1 MQTDID
7 DVFTDVNTDENLP
20 DPIVD
25 HDEIEPEAD
34 SGPESVPE
42 AKNDDLD
49 EGQKLI
55 EEEEPVGPDVDS
67 YLCPRFTEGDLTAKP
82 AGALVK
88 KVFHEIWGGSP
99 HIVMPPVTVDTK
111 PGQTGKSV
119 DVLLRKFTHAPL
131 GQWSIEGLTHFGTEL
146 WWVHDGLKG
155 LGRNVCAIALARGV
169 ELHKV
174 FNFTFLAL
182 QAVYWGA
189 AGDPEKAGLIGLP
202 KVGFLLQA
210 GEYRKDQP
218 QFDRAPVLI
227 VNCSEASI
235 CEVFKSF
242 AELPARKKGGSL
254 AGLSEVI
261 KFDEKLGEV
270 VLDPSYAPKF
280 PSRSFIDGSELRSSV
295 SCFVHSDK
303 LSREDWMRAKS
314 AVCALF
320 HAKLVGSDGT
330 RLPQSVRAVG
340 NDDDLGDVVKVLML
354 VSMNNQDELLDL
366 LATLAEQ
373 RLPSLLKAGRQGFSG
388 ECVSRRL
395 RSS

>member
-1 MQTDID
+1 
-7 DVFTDVNTDENLP
+7 
-20 DPIVD
+20 
-25 HDEIEPEAD
+25 
-34 SGPESVPE
+34 
-42 AKNDDLD
+42 
-49 EGQKLI
+49 
-55 EEEEPVGPDVDS
+55 
-67 YLCPRFTEGDLTAKP
+67 
-82 AGALVK
+82 
-88 KVFHEIWGGSP
+88 
-99 HIVMPPVTVDTK
+99 MPPVVVDTK
-111 PGQTGKSV
+111 AGKAV

-155 LGRNVCAIALARGV
+155 LGRNVCAIALARGA

-182 QAVYWGA
+182 QTVYWGVA
-189 AGDPEKAGLIGLP
+189 ADPERAGLIGLP
-202 KVGFLLQA
+202 KVGFLLRA

-218 QFDRAPVLI
+218 QFDRAPDLI

-242 AELPARKKGGSL
+242 AESPARKKGGAL

-280 PSRSFIDGSELRSSV
+280 PSKSFIDGSELRSNVSV
-295 SCFVHSDK
+295 SCFVHSGK
-303 LSREDWMRAKS
+303 LSREDWMRTKS

-320 HAKLVGSDGT
+320 HAKLVGSDGI

-354 VSMNNQDELLDL
+354 VSMNNQDELMGL
-366 LATLAEQ
+366 LATLA
-373 RLPSLLKAGRQGFSG
+373 RGKGLSLKLGGKGFQVRVFL
-388 ECVSRRL
+388 EDYEAH
-395 RSS
+395 